1 VGTSMDMVVGTC
13 ACVSWFML
21 RGFCSCDGTSRRKKW
36 LFVDVFPTQKDRKRY
51 TLNMLRAEV
60 GLVARAKLPKGR

>member
-1 VGTSMDMVVGTC
+1 
-13 ACVSWFML
+13 ML